1 MALYVGF
8 QGELNNGTLCRFS
21 RRAKQWHFVYSCMLG
36 SKPWTP
42 VAVPFSYSR
51 LSFPRQV
58 VESRVESVLWQEN
71 GRGEG
76 ILLSR

>member
-1 MALYVGF
+1 MALCVGF
-8 QGELNNGTLCRFS
+8 RGELNNGT
-21 RRAKQWHFVYSCMLG
+21 SCIRVLG